1 MRKFNYV
8 KPICVLFAL
17 SLVSFLSACVDGESA
32 QLQIGRRM
40 MREYLS
46 GRGMRT
52 YLTES
57 HADVLRPDA
66 DKLILSDFV
75 KGRFSDCGED
85 YEFAVNVV
93 TGEIYTSEQIPA
105 FSDSCIRMI
114 EEQLGLDSVD
124 CMGKC
129 AVWTDAPAWVNGNS
143 EWPYK
148 TTYLGKVVP
157 VSITDMDAYAV
168 QSIKDGNI
176 RLDIDLV
183 CRGAPLSTERWS
195 LSDTEDW
202 NNTTVTLYGISG
214 ELPTKESFTEDY
226 LEDFS
231 GDVLKLS
238 REKILFQPETATAD
252 TLAQPAESHK
262 TPKEQV
268 EVFLEEKDVWYQ
280 GGSPD

>member
-1 MRKFNYV
+1 M
-8 KPICVLFAL
+8 
-17 SLVSFLSACVDGESA
+17 D
-32 QLQIGRRM
+32 
-40 MREYLS
+40 
-46 GRGMRT
+46 
-52 YLTES
+52 
-57 HADVLRPDA
+57 
-66 DKLILSDFV
+66 
-75 KGRFSDCGED
+75 
-85 YEFAVNVV
+85 
-93 TGEIYTSEQIPA
+93 
-105 FSDSCIRMI
+105 
-114 EEQLGLDSVD
+114 
-124 CMGKC
+124 KC

-143 EWPYK
+143 EWPYE

-168 QSIKDGNI
+168 QAIKDGNI

-231 GDVLKLS
+231 GDVLQLS